1 MNLQSSPLERQL
13 YLIQGSWWVHEENRI
28 EGLVDHQDWPAFGWR
43 DNAQKI
49 WAAWTRLSQLNYVS
63 NAWSVDPRRALSLRF
78 MANNVIY
85 HDLSLS
91 LLLYAR
97 ISKHKTDQTTS
108 VSNISHRHGPT
119 IDFVYWCLLNFF
131 WLICGVL
138 LFLML
143 VVVSSQGYQ
152 QAASFLP
159 SMCPL
164 GGTSQ

>member
-1 MNLQSSPLERQL
+1 
-13 YLIQGSWWVHEENRI
+13 
-28 EGLVDHQDWPAFGWR
+28 
-43 DNAQKI
+43 
-49 WAAWTRLSQLNYVS
+49 
-63 NAWSVDPRRALSLRF
+63 LRF

-131 WLICGVL
+131 DSFAECCFFWCLSL
-138 LFLML
+138 LAVKGINKLLHFSHPCAL
-143 VVVSSQGYQ
+143 
-152 QAASFLP
+152 
-159 SMCPL
+159 
-164 GGTSQ
+164 